1 MNHSTITNNGCERED
16 IAAYLD
22 GELTVSELKSFE
34 THLKSC
40 ADCAADLRTQRQL
53 LCTLDVA
60 FNESRGFEL
69 PRDFTRVVAAHA
81 ESNLSG
87 IIKQSER
94 WRAMKICVVLA
105 LLSFALLGAAA
116 RALVLEPARSF
127 LRVAESFLDLAWR
140 TIYDAGTGLAVIVRV
155 LGHAIVSAPHGL
167 GLLLLLAF
175 IISISLLPLL
185 IARYHRAEIIE

>member
-1 MNHSTITNNGCERED
+1 MNHSTITDNGCERED

-22 GELTVSELKSFE
+22 GELAGDELTSFE

-40 ADCAADLRTQRQL
+40 AACAVELRTQRQL

-60 FNESRGFEL
+60 FNESRAFEL
-69 PRDFTRVVAAHA
+69 PRDFTRVIAAHA
-81 ESNLSG
+81 EANISG
-87 IIKQSER
+87 MHKQSER
-94 WRAMKICVVLA
+94 RRAMKICVVLA

-116 RALVLEPARSF
+116 RALVFEPVRSF

-175 IISISLLPLL
+175 IISITLLPLL
-185 IARYHRAEIIE
+185 IARYHRAQI